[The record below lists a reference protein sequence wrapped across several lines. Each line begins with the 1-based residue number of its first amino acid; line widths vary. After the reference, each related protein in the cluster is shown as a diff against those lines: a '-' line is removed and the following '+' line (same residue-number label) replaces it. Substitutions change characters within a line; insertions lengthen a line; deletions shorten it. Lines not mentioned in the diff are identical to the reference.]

1 MSKGGGAQGETRYSW
16 NPAMEA
22 YWGGNEANPGGLLGQ
37 ATDLAGQGFKPYDV
51 NERYSDFENFGGL
64 FHNPDGSL
72 NSTLGAAGGDLGWIQ
87 GLQRNMIGMSS
98 SPLGSMNG
106 ARDMIEGTLGGEH
119 LYRPGVDPTTGQ
131 PYDNSGANFYAGH
144 SVPALNPFVAGPG
157 SNEFIDQYTTT
168 DRNAFGGNSP
178 YFRDMMMSGMKDI
191 SDAYE
196 QGVAADT
203 TRMFNMAG
211 AFGGSA
217 HQKAMANNQA
227 ALGKSLGNFADSML
241 NQQYERSANLEDAF
255 LNRDLQNQIQNRQ
268 TAGGWREAQLGRGF
282 ENFNLGT
289 NLGFQGWENERNR
302 QMGAIPLGQA
312 EQGLAY
318 GRMDP
323 LLGTMGMR
331 MGLDQQDRDFVYNQT
346 QAQQQHPFQTIDW
359 LSGIYGR
366 AMGGGGMNQT
376 IYGPSGSTAAN
387 AIGTGLGLYGM
398 FRGGF

>member
-51 NERYSDFENFGGL
+51 NERYSNFENFGGL

-106 ARDMIEGTLGGEH
+106 ARSMIEDTLGGDYLDANAFGTLG
-119 LYRPGVDPTTGQ
+119 LAGQ
-131 PYDNSGANFYAGH
+131 
-144 SVPALNPFVAGPG
+144 NPFVAGPG
-157 SNEFIDQYTTT
+157 ANEFIDQYTTT
-168 DRNAFGGNSP
+168 DRNAYGGNSP
-178 YFRDMMMSGMKDI
+178 YFRDMMTSGMQDI
-191 SDAYE
+191 ANAYASGTARNT
-196 QGVAADT
+196 QSAFA
-203 TRMFNMAG
+203 RSG

-217 HQKAMANNQA
+217 HQQA
-227 ALGKSLGNFADSML
+227 VADNEAVLGKSLGDYANQML
-241 NQQYERSANLEDAF
+241 QGQYELSANLEDSF

-268 TAGGWREAQLGRGF
+268 TAGNWREAQLGRGF
-282 ENFNLGT
+282 QNFDNAM
-289 NLGFQGWENERNR
+289 NRGFQGFENERNR

-398 FRGGF
+398 FRA